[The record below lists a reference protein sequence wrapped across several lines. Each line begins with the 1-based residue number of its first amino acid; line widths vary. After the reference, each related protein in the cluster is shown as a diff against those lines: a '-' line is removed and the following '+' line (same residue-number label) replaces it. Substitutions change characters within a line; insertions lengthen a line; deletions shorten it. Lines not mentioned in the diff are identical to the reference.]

1 MGGTYI
7 EDFLKSH
14 LHLQSTLDITGRA
27 LTAPML
33 EYLFCEHYLIKKK
46 ECHNK
51 SLHYYYKL
59 KERLKRSLKVSQILN
74 HTHFSDKLLT

>member
-46 ECHNK
+46 KNVTIN
-51 SLHYYYKL
+51 HYTTTTNL
-59 KERLKRSLKVSQILN
+59 KK
-74 HTHFSDKLLT
+74 D

>member
-33 EYLFCEHYLIKKK
+33 EYLFFEHYLIKKK
-46 ECHNK
+46 
-51 SLHYYYKL
+51 
-59 KERLKRSLKVSQILN
+59 RMSQ
-74 HTHFSDKLLT
+74 